1 MVERL
6 MGKKQELRFPC
17 IQESARFV
25 GELDVVG
32 LAFKLMSSGNLYL
45 DCAIPT

>member
-6 MGKKQELRFPC
+6 MGKKQELWFQY

-25 GELDVVG
+25 GELDV
-32 LAFKLMSSGNLYL
+32 
-45 DCAIPT
+45 